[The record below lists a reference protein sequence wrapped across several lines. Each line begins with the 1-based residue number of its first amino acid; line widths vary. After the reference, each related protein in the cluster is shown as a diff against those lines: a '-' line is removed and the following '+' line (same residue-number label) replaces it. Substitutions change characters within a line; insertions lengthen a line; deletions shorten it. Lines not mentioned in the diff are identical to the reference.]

1 MGILQDIEKLG
12 LKLEKDDLDHIKM
25 IEEDLT
31 RNTEDELVKN
41 ALLEMHISEYFSMV
55 RSDIMEALI
64 ESKNQEVAQW
74 RERAARKFDEKGN
87 RVCDEQMC
95 DSVTDVDQC
104 HYCGKFVCKG
114 HNYGEDVRCCCY
126 DCSIEQTYGKG

>member
-12 LKLEKDDLDHIKM
+12 LQLEKDDLDHIKM
-25 IEEDLT
+25 IEEDLIG
-31 RNTEDELVKN
+31 NTEDELVRN
-41 ALLEMHISEYFSMV
+41 ALLEMHISEYLLMV

-74 RERAARKFDEKGN
+74 RERAARKFDEQGN
-87 RVCDEQMC
+87 KICDEQMC
-95 DSVTDVDQC
+95 ESVIDVDQC
-104 HYCGKFVCKG
+104 HYCGKFVCKE
-114 HNYGEDVRCCCY
+114 HNYGENIRCCY

>member
-1 MGILQDIEKLG
+1 MGILQDIDKLG

-31 RNTEDELVKN
+31 RNTEDELVRN
-41 ALLEMHISEYFSMV
+41 ALLEMHISEYLSMV

-74 RERAARKFDEKGN
+74 RERAARKFDEQGN

-104 HYCGKFVCKG
+104 HYCGKFVCKE
-114 HNYGEDVRCCCY
+114 HNYGEDVRCCY

>member
-12 LKLEKDDLDHIKM
+12 LQLEKDDLDHIKM

-31 RNTEDELVKN
+31 RNTQDELVRN
-41 ALLEMHISEYFSMV
+41 ALLEMHISEYLSMV
-55 RSDIMEALI
+55 RSDVMEALV

-104 HYCGKFVCKG
+104 HYCGKFVCKE
-114 HNYGEDVRCCCY
+114 HNYGEDMRCCY
-126 DCSIEQTYGKG
+126 DCSIEQTYGKK

>member
-12 LKLEKDDLDHIKM
+12 LQLEKDDLDHIKM

-31 RNTEDELVKN
+31 RNTEDELVRN
-41 ALLEMHISEYFSMV
+41 ALLEMHISEYISMV

-64 ESKNQEVAQW
+64 ERKNQEVAQW
-74 RERAARKFDEKGN
+74 RQRAARKFDEQGN
-87 RVCDEQMC
+87 RVCDEQLC
-95 DSVTDVDQC
+95 DSVTDVAQC
-104 HYCGKFVCKG
+104 NHCGKFVCKE
-114 HNYGEDVRCCCY
+114 HNYGEEVRCCY